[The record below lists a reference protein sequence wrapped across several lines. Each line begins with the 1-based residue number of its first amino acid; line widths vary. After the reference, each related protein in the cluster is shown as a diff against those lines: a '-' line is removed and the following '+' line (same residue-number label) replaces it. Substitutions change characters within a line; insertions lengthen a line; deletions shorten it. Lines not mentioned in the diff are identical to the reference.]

1 MDEAKTSRGRRLP
14 SAGGRAAILRG
25 THEAVRRKGYQQMTV
40 ADICREAGIVRA
52 TFYVYFANKQDA
64 FVAMMRELLE
74 GVYALA
80 GQRHHDTDEYG
91 RIVQAN
97 AAFFRAWYQE
107 REVLSEWFALGL
119 IDEDVAAIYKQY
131 RDMFE
136 ERVEQRIRYL
146 CENGRIP
153 PCDPRM
159 VTVAITGIVESFTR
173 RLCAIDSDLGDAD
186 EVFPKALETVSE
198 LWYRSLY
205 GRTAPPHSY
214 AQYRLWEGQ

>member
-1 MDEAKTSRGRRLP
+1 MDEGKTFRGRRLP
-14 SAGGRAAILRG
+14 STGGRTAILKG

-40 ADICREAGIVRA
+40 ADICQEAGIVRA

-64 FVAMMRELLE
+64 FVAMVRELLE
-74 GVYALA
+74 GVYTLA
-80 GQRHHDTDEYG
+80 GQRQREADEYG

-136 ERVEQRIRYL
+136 QRVERRIRYL
-146 CENGRIP
+146 CDNGRIP
-153 PCDPRM
+153 PCEPHLA
-159 VTVAITGIVESFTR
+159 TVAITGMVETLTR
-173 RLCAIDSDLGDAD
+173 RLCAAESDLGNAD
-186 EVFPKALETVSE
+186 DVFAQALETVSE

-205 GRTAPPHSY
+205 GRVAPAHDY
-214 AQYRLWEGQ
+214 GQYRLRDS

>member
-1 MDEAKTSRGRRLP
+1 MTSRGRRLP
-14 SAGGRAAILRG
+14 TTGGRKAILKG
-25 THEAVRRKGYQQMTV
+25 THEAVRRYGYQQMTV
-40 ADICREAGIVRA
+40 ADICQEAGIVRA

-64 FVAMMRELLE
+64 FVAMVKELLE

-80 GQRHHDTDEYG
+80 GQRHHDVDEYG
-91 RIVQAN
+91 RIVHAN

-107 REVLSEWFALGL
+107 REVLSEWFALAL

-153 PCDPRM
+153 PCEPRL
-159 VTVAITGIVESFTR
+159 VTVAITGLVETVTR
-173 RLCAIDSDLGDAD
+173 RLCAVESDLGEPDA
-186 EVFPKALETVSE
+186 VFPHVLQTVSE
-198 LWYRSLY
+198 LWFRSLY
-205 GRTAPPHSY
+205 GRVAPSHDY
-214 AQYRLWEGQ
+214 GQYRLRDSR